1 MNDLDN
7 MAHEH
12 PDDELERY
20 LNGKHP
26 LSKLYEEADTEL
38 PPPALDSAAKRAAHK
53 VAAPRRRRWQ
63 RPVAAAAVLV
73 LGLGLLLQLQLQPPP
88 SMQPPTAMKPAPRHA
103 VPSAR
108 KESAPAPAPQSD
120 SANTTRQFA
129 PRPLG

>member
-26 LSKLYEEADTEL
+26 LSKLYGEAHTEL
-38 PPPALDSAAKRAAHK
+38 PPPALDSAVKLAAHR

-73 LGLGLLLQLQLQPPP
+73 LGVGLLLQLQLQSP
-88 SMQPPTAMKPAPRHA
+88 SPMQPPAALKPAPRHA
-103 VPSAR
+103 
-108 KESAPAPAPQSD
+108 
-120 SANTTRQFA
+120 
-129 PRPLG
+129 